1 MLTYKIIG
9 NEKLKTKSFSKLVK
23 FLKMSYEDGNLPKI
37 TIILNSNEFEF
48 SLNLPDTLE
57 KAIPYIME
65 ESIKIASFH
74 NIYVTIS
81 DMKITKSRNIWE
93 AIIVKH
99 EDDDVNQIIDT
110 ESLEWPMKLSPDM
123 FYVYCLFRYLTG
135 VNTIIGPA
143 FD

>member
-9 NEKLKTKSFSKLVK
+9 NEKLKTKSFSKLIK

-37 TIILNSNEFEF
+37 TILLNSKEFF
-48 SLNLPDTLE
+48 LDLPDTLE
-57 KAIPYIME
+57 EAIPCIME

-74 NIYVTIS
+74 NIYVSIS
-81 DMKITKSRNIWE
+81 DMKIAKSRNIWE
-93 AIIVKH
+93 AVIVKH
-99 EDDDVNQIIDT
+99 EDDDSVQSINT
-110 ESLEWPMKLSPDM
+110 EFVEWPMKLNPDM

-135 VNTIIGPA
+135 VYTTIGPA